1 MIELLLFSAVVLLI
15 IRHRFFWRARI
26 RIPPPKFMAH
36 RGIKIQS
43 PENSISAYQEAV
55 EHGFNAIELDVVST
69 KDGQLMCS
77 HNFDLER
84 ETNGNGWMYQKSFQD
99 LAGVKSG
106 FYSHPENTQPIP
118 TFIETLAEIPRNI
131 FLNIEIKTTRLLDFS
146 TARLLKNLIK
156 DNKIKHPFM
165 VSSFNPIVVAFF
177 RLFCPGVSIGFIC
190 QDLEWV
196 WISHWIHPDCFHLR
210 ADLVTQSMLQ
220 ISDRHQLP
228 LNVWTVNTEPAIRW
242 CLKNKLSSII
252 TDNPKAIHV

>member
-55 EHGFNAIELDVVST
+55 EHGFDAIELDVVST

-99 LAGVKSG
+99 LTGVKSG

-118 TFIETLAEIPRNI
+118 TFIETLAEIPRTI
-131 FLNIEIKTTRLLDFS
+131 FLNIEIKTTHLQDLS
-146 TARLLKNLIK
+146 TAKLLRKIILE
-156 DNKIKHPFM
+156 NKIKQPFM
-165 VSSFNPIVVAFF
+165 VSSFNPLVVAYF
-177 RLFCPGVSIGFIC
+177 RLFVPTASIGFIL
-190 QDLEWV
+190 QDAQWAWV
-196 WISHWIHPDCFHLR
+196 IHWVHPDFFHLR
-210 ADLVTQSMLQ
+210 GDLVNEKILS
-220 ISDRHQLP
+220 ISQRHNLP
-228 LNVWTVNTEPAIRW
+228 INVWTVNSIPGIKW
-242 CLKNKLSSII
+242 CMNQPIQSII
-252 TDNPKAIHV
+252 TDNINPQY